1 MTHLTKPAFT
11 EERKEGDPDLVAEIT
26 SFIANYTPIEADDPP
41 PHPNPTN
48 WLAAPDVQ
56 EAALPC
62 PPKLQ
67 LFLINR
73 HWRVTLGRCKDST
86 VAERYCLMDGD
97 DIDFRA
103 YLESFR
109 QNVVPRIVKEQ
120 L

>member
-1 MTHLTKPAFT
+1 MNSLTQNAFT

-26 SFIANYTPIEADDPP
+26 SFIANYTPIRDGDPA
-41 PHPNPTN
+41 PHPNPRR
-48 WLAAPDVQ
+48 WLESPTIQ

-73 HWRVTLGRCKDST
+73 HWRVELGRCKDST
-86 VAERYCLMDGD
+86 VAERYCLIDGD
-97 DIDFRA
+97 DVNYKGYLDSFRA
-103 YLESFR
+103 
-109 QNVVPRIVKEQ
+109 NVVPRIVKEQ